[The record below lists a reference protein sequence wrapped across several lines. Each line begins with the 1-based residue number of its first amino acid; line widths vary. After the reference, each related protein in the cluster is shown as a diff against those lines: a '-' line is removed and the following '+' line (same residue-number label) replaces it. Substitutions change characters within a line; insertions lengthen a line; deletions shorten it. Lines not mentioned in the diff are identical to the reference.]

1 MKFMFSMVIAGVLMQ
16 PVQAQEFPS
25 KPIRIIVPTSP
36 GGGSDV
42 LARIF
47 SPGLAKEVKQPVL
60 VENRPGGGGLSGMD
74 FVAKAEPDGYIL
86 LMGASNLASVR
97 LFNRSVPFD
106 PLTDL
111 SSISALVEYGAALG
125 SPADAPWKNFGEM
138 VAHARAN
145 PGKLSYGHLGS
156 GLGYLYTE
164 MIKNQLK
171 LDILPVAYKSGA
183 DYILATL
190 KNEVQM
196 SWPNLGNAV
205 SQAKAGKMKVLGVTG
220 DRRAPELPDVP
231 AFSELG
237 IRNMDNSYFSLMG
250 PGRLTKPL
258 IDRIYRYSSAAMNSP
273 EVREA
278 STRAGFSVLANK
290 PEELQKTLETQSR
303 TWAQA
308 AKIAGI
314 QPE

>member
-1 MKFMFSMVIAGVLMQ
+1 MKFMFSLVIAGVLMQ
-16 PVQAQEFPS
+16 SVQAQEFPS

-47 SPGLAKEVKQPVL
+47 SPGLAKEVNQPVL
-60 VENRPGGGGLSGMD
+60 VDNRPGGGGLSGMD

-125 SPADAPWKNFGEM
+125 SPVDAPWKNFGEM

-164 MIKNQLK
+164 MFKNQLK

-190 KNEVQM
+190 RNEVQL
-196 SWPNLGNAV
+196 SWPNLGNAI
-205 SQAKAGKMKVLGVTG
+205 SYAKSGRMKVLGVTG
-220 DRRAPELPDVP
+220 DKRAPELPDVP

-250 PGRLTKPL
+250 PGRLSKPL
-258 IDRIYRYSSAAMNSP
+258 IDRLYRYSWAAMHSP
-273 EVREA
+273 ETREA
-278 STRAGFSVLANK
+278 STKAGFMVLANK
-290 PEELQKTLETQSR
+290 PEELQKTLENQSR